1 MSLCVIVSNKNP
13 NFSIYSALHL
23 RFYYYVYFLLY
34 CLLLRADLSR
44 SYYCSLTC
52 SSTTLIQPY
61 YLLSMQRAIL
71 LPFLLF
77 VHATSHFATRSCNQ
91 LFCYSFMQPAIL
103 LLVHATSYSATRS
116 CNQLFCYSF
125 MQPAILLL
133 VHATMQLFCY
143 SFMQPAILLLVRAP
157 ILIIYTTIF
166 YHLCKTVYSSF

>member
-1 MSLCVIVSNKNP
+1 MLSSLPLSPNNVSIVMSLCVIVSNKNP

-116 CNQLFCYSF
+116 CNHA
-125 MQPAILLL
+125 AILLL
-133 VHATMQLFCY
+133 VHAT
-143 SFMQPAILLLVRAP
+143 S
-157 ILIIYTTIF
+157 
-166 YHLCKTVYSSF
+166 YSSTRSCTYPHYLHNYILSSM